1 MELGEHQLWI
11 WGGDTRS
18 TTINIVS
25 IELWNPRAGL
35 LAEVLRLKIKC
46 YRKEEYLLTYL
57 TQPLSPNLLFALG
70 KEVRS
75 VFKSPKWQ
83 QVWPPGKATLLT
95 TGDSRSPLPKRHFH
109 PRLCQKFWN
118 TDSLWRESQLLWR
131 FNSCRRYSLIQGQLD
146 SQCPS
151 IYLRSTGN
159 FFLKTASLLC
169 GRGLTAICL

>member
-1 MELGEHQLWI
+1 MIRAKEVFASQKKKNGAWRASALNL
-11 WGGDTRS
+11 GGDTIS

-95 TGDSRSPLPKRHFH
+95 TGD
-109 PRLCQKFWN
+109 LCV
-118 TDSLWRESQLLWR
+118 
-131 FNSCRRYSLIQGQLD
+131 CV
-146 SQCPS
+146 
-151 IYLRSTGN
+151 
-159 FFLKTASLLC
+159 FLSFCLSVCLLC
-169 GRGLTAICL
+169 ALSCQRVGVASV